1 MVKKHV
7 VHSVCHSDTSFTCL
21 CSFFLRGFCFCFE
34 VIHYSNDLILFPG
47 ATDCWLL
54 TTAASS
60 AAAAS
65 LHDTDEYIMFYVNSS
80 CRVIYTLT
88 RDIMHSP
95 AQPNIVRMFLLLWSA
110 ETKKN
115 GMGDWGLAVFT
126 VIDLLPDISESAA
139 RQAKC
144 CL

>member
-1 MVKKHV
+1 MYRDSWYSNMLYIP
-7 VHSVCHSDTSFTCL
+7 SVTLIPASRAYAPSFSGD
-21 CSFFLRGFCFCFE
+21 SFFVFK
-34 VIHYSNDLILFPG
+34 VIHYSNDLILFLG

-65 LHDTDEYIMFYVNSS
+65 LHDADEYIMFYVNSS

-95 AQPNIVRMFLLLWSA
+95 AQPNIVRMFLLPWS
-110 ETKKN
+110 T
-115 GMGDWGLAVFT
+115 
-126 VIDLLPDISESAA
+126 
-139 RQAKC
+139 
-144 CL
+144 